1 MKVNFAITLLLL
13 LCLNLNL
20 SAQENLSGWQV
31 VLERKGCL
39 GGCPVYKI
47 TVDGTGNVVF
57 VDRDG
62 VASTGKLSKQDLQ
75 RLYRLSRVNEFLNI
89 TTDQERECDGPNETD
104 WPVEII
110 TVSAKNRSRTV
121 TRDKGCKP
129 RPDTL
134 LNHVVKL
141 GEAIDELTDGMF
153 VKK

>member
-1 MKVNFAITLLLL
+1 MKKTFAISILLL
-13 LCLNLNL
+13 LCLSV
-20 SAQENLSGWQV
+20 SAQEKTSDWQV

-75 RLYRLSRVNEFLNI
+75 RLYRLSRVNKFLNI
-89 TTDQERECDGPNETD
+89 TTEQERECDGPNETD

-110 TVSAKNRSRTV
+110 TVSANGRSKTV
-121 TRDKGCKP
+121 SRDKGCKP

-153 VKK
+153 IKK